1 MNMPTP
7 GPKSASMLADEALD
21 DTLSSLAQQDITEHS
36 AIYEQLLAT
45 LQSQLNSTEYRA

>member
-7 GPKSASMLADEALD
+7 GDKSASMLEDETLD